1 MNNINGSKYI
11 VEMVDCE
18 KKINHNII
26 LRKVTFR
33 VGAGE
38 ICGIIGANGS
48 GKSML
53 LKAICGLIVPTKGTI
68 KVFGDE
74 IGINGKMANSTG
86 FLIEEPGIINKYSA
100 KMNLS
105 IMNGIKKKPD
115 MQRLI
120 TVMNEVGLDPECR
133 KPVRKYSLGMKQK
146 IGIAEAF
153 LDNPSLILL
162 DEPANNLDEPSQIN
176 LLNLIRK
183 YNSHG
188 TTFIITGHQLDF
200 LKQICSRILICNKG
214 ILTEELHD

>member
-1 MNNINGSKYI
+1 
-11 VEMVDCE
+11 
-18 KKINHNII
+18 
-26 LRKVTFR
+26 
-33 VGAGE
+33 
-38 ICGIIGANGS
+38 
-48 GKSML
+48 
-53 LKAICGLIVPTKGTI
+53 
-68 KVFGDE
+68 
-74 IGINGKMANSTG
+74 MANSTG